1 MMETSNETSLS
12 IKKELN
18 ELQTTL
24 STVTPFENVTNFS
37 SKVISAAEKIV
48 GLWEYLCHRKEAEAV
63 CCPS

>member
-18 ELQTTL
+18 EVQNTL
-24 STVTPFENVTNFS
+24 STATPFENVTNFS

-48 GLWEYLCHRKEAEAV
+48 GI
-63 CCPS
+63 SMS